1 MFNQIFSKKVVVPF
15 FQLLGIV
22 AIFQWIIFPGL
33 TAADTLVN
41 IFSVIIAFFTLL
53 ALYYIVKSWFPT
65 QLTDEQIKAKLE
77 SELGNMI
84 DVMAK
89 DVLAQPKKKS
99 NPKQFDGVKSDEPFV
114 KTRKKNKSIVKI
126 DFTDAKGMNE
136 IAGIVNPIAE
146 GRVKISVENPK
157 PKTEKVLGEFQINN
171 KEKVR
176 KSTIKKTK

>member
-15 FQLLGIV
+15 FQLLGII
-22 AIFQWIIFPGL
+22 AIFQWIVFPGL
-33 TAADTLVN
+33 TAADTIVN
-41 IFSVIIAFFTLL
+41 VFSVIIAYFSLL
-53 ALYYIVKSWFPT
+53 GLYYMVKSWFVSNEPT
-65 QLTDEQIKAKLE
+65 NEIVE
-77 SELGNMI
+77 
-84 DVMAK
+84 
-89 DVLAQPKKKS
+89 PKKKR

-176 KSTIKKTK
+176 KSVTKKTK